1 MRFYKGREED
11 RREFIAKDQDVFTV
25 FDKERIWSTGR

>member
-11 RREFIAKDQDVFTV
+11 GRELIAKDQDVVMV